1 MDKNTIYSKTAR
13 GLAEMK
19 TNTKN
24 LSREQVKALIMVNGK
39 SSIRDFTRAL
49 SEAGRNSFVS
59 TVRDLENMGL
69 VRALAPLTTPAPA
82 TARGAATDDDFDLDG
97 GGLPVIEVT
106 ELSGEESVQA
116 WAEARRGAQVLQE
129 KGFFAAHSAALR
141 ATNLAA
147 NLAANLVDASTDGVS
162 GGLPAGTA
170 LKALVVEDDPE
181 IVQLLELLLGEKGF
195 AVQTAADIPVAL
207 ATLAGDAVF
216 DLVLLDVVLPGA
228 AGKDGF
234 HILDAIRK
242 DPRLQQLRVI
252 MVTSQISDEHVLRGL
267 KAGSDGYI
275 FKPFKWDT
283 LYQCIRSVM
292 GV

>member
-1 MDKNTIYSKTAR
+1 MDKNSIYSKTAR
-13 GLAEMK
+13 GMAELK

-24 LSREQVKALIMVNGK
+24 LSREQIKALIMVNGK
-39 SSIRDFTRAL
+39 SSIRDFTHTL
-49 SEAGRNSFVS
+49 SDAGRNSFVS
-59 TVRDLENMGL
+59 TVRELENMGL
-69 VRALAPLTTPAPA
+69 VRALAPLVRPAVA
-82 TARGAATDDDFDLDG
+82 TRRSPGDDDFTLDG
-97 GGLPVIEVT
+97 GDLPVIEVT

-129 KGFFAAHSAALR
+129 KGFFAPQPAGAA
-141 ATNLAA
+141 AGGADGSLAA
-147 NLAANLVDASTDGVS
+147 GAV
-162 GGLPAGTA
+162 

-181 IVQLLELLLGEKGF
+181 IIQLLELLLGEKGF
-195 AVQTAADIPVAL
+195 VVTTASDIPAAL
-207 ATLAGDAVF
+207 ATLAGDAGF

-228 AGKDGF
+228 PGKDGF
-234 HILDAIRK
+234 HILDAIRR

-275 FKPFKWDT
+275 FKPFKWET

>member
-1 MDKNTIYSKTAR
+1 MDKNSIYSKTAR
-13 GLAEMK
+13 GMAELK

-24 LSREQVKALIMVNGK
+24 LTREQIKALIMVNGK
-39 SSIRDFTRAL
+39 SSIRDFTHTL
-49 SEAGRNSFVS
+49 SEAGRSSFVS
-59 TVRDLENMGL
+59 TVRELENLGL
-69 VRALAPLTTPAPA
+69 VRALVPFASPAA
-82 TARGAATDDDFDLDG
+82 QARRTAAEDEFTLDG

-129 KGFFAAHSAALR
+129 KGFFASHQAGASD
-141 ATNLAA
+141 NGG
-147 NLAANLVDASTDGVS
+147 NGSGDGNLV
-162 GGLPAGTA
+162 AGAA

-195 AVQTAADIPVAL
+195 DVQTAADIPAAL
-207 ATLAGDAVF
+207 ATLAGEAVF